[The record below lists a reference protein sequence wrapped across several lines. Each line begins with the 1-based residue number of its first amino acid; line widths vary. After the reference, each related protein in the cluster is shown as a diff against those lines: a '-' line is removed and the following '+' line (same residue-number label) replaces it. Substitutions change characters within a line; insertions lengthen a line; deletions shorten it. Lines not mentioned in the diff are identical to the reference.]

1 MKKIENLA
9 KILFLFFAVV
19 SIGLV
24 TVSCSDDD
32 DCCSEC
38 TTDIVE
44 ENILLMN
51 YEDGDIYVRTYL
63 SEYENR
69 IVLINSCNGDNGMTK
84 KYYICNES
92 ILKKLRKEINEK
104 GLLYVNTK
112 VNIRKI
118 NEEQIYINKD
128 IINEVEIK
136 EIKVL

>member
-1 MKKIENLA
+1 
-9 KILFLFFAVV
+9 
-19 SIGLV
+19 
-24 TVSCSDDD
+24 
-32 DCCSEC
+32 
-38 TTDIVE
+38 
-44 ENILLMN
+44 MN

-104 GLLYVNTK
+104 ELLYVNTK